1 VPEIETR
8 PTDDAII
15 IQLQAW
21 EVELDLSSILISVV
35 APLCIIY
42 VVFKIKD
49 GNKVALKQVAD
60 TLELQRENNNILRE
74 ILAALTGK
82 E

>member
-1 VPEIETR
+1 M
-8 PTDDAII
+8 
-15 IQLQAW
+15 
-21 EVELDLSSILISVV
+21 DLSSILIGVV

-42 VVFKIKD
+42 VAFKIKD
-49 GNKVALKQVAD
+49 GHKVALKQAAD
-60 TLELQRENNNILRE
+60 TLELQRENNKILRE